1 MSARKNLGQTVKY
14 RGVRGRGRPR
24 KSQPIL
30 ENLTQ
35 VQKDLFNE
43 ENQMLLDES
52 SGQASQANE
61 IHTLDEPPDQILTAD
76 GTEWLVVDS
85 GNEDEEIIP
94 SSPKDP
100 DPPLNTQPI
109 PAFKQ

>member
-1 MSARKNLGQTVKY
+1 TRMSARQNLGQTVKNK
-14 RGVRGRGRPR
+14 GVRGRGRPR

-30 ENLTQ
+30 DNLTQ
-35 VQKDLFNE
+35 VQKDLLNE

-61 IHTLDEPPDQILTAD
+61 IHTLDEPPDQLLTAD

-94 SSPKDP
+94 SSPKVP
-100 DPPLNTQPI
+100 D
-109 PAFKQ
+109 